1 MRPEANSVSK
11 RKRAREQAQRRES
24 ETRAPLFPNKFSI
37 PREREKERM
46 GSFCVLALPGAKH
59 GRAPFPRFRAR
70 ARARAN
76 PVRSFKVVLKCHR
89 ALTPESG
96 RRQSTRLISSVVS
109 VNYNE
114 TNGYRE
120 RRHTPLP
127 HTSRQALFTLLVRSS
142 SSVHFFFLPIPS
154 SLLLSQH
161 EVTFVSRSY
170 FASRST

>member
-1 MRPEANSVSK
+1 MS
-11 RKRAREQAQRRES
+11 
-24 ETRAPLFPNKFSI
+24 
-37 PREREKERM
+37 
-46 GSFCVLALPGAKH
+46 SFCVLALPAAKH

-120 RRHTPLP
+120 RRHTPRP
-127 HTSRQALFTLLVRSS
+127 HTSRQATALFTLLVRSS
-142 SSVHFFFLPIPS
+142 SSFGTSFFSRSRPRSFSPS
-154 SLLLSQH
+154 TGSLLSLARTSRRVPRKALSLRATCRERRENQ
-161 EVTFVSRSY
+161 SCSCM
-170 FASRST
+170 